1 MTRFREGGTGQ
12 RSTGATARLRKARS
26 YLPPGAESRS
36 EALRQIARKSLY
48 TAASNI
54 DVSPDPAG
62 KRNALAQALSA
73 WGRWAPRPRRRSWR
87 WKVAG
92 ILGVVLALGL
102 AGLANA
108 QSSRSVPGEPLWSL
122 KRAKEATAQWL
133 ARGPRAEAEAALA
146 STEERLRETRKLVQ
160 EGRLEDARKALG
172 LFYDEFEYVR
182 WRLRGTLQETD
193 PDLFA
198 RADAQLQE
206 AAALD
211 ERLNGP
217 RSQSTPPKGPE
228 SVGTLTPTPRPPWE
242 PEHPQ
247 EPK

>member
-1 MTRFREGGTGQ
+1 MTWVQGGGAGQTGTGG
-12 RSTGATARLRKARS
+12 SGRLRRAWFDLTPR
-26 YLPPGAESRS
+26 ADSRS

-48 TAASNI
+48 AVASNI
-54 DVSPDPAG
+54 YVSPDPAG
-62 KRNALAQALSA
+62 KRNALAQALVG
-73 WGRWAPRPRRRSWR
+73 WGRWVPRRRRRSWR
-87 WKVAG
+87 WNVAG
-92 ILGVVLALGL
+92 ILGLVLALGL
-102 AGLANA
+102 AGLASA
-108 QSSRSVPGEPLWSL
+108 QSSRSVPGEPLWNL
-122 KRAKEATAQWL
+122 KRAKESTAQWL

-146 STEERLRETRKLVQ
+146 STEERLRETHRLVG
-160 EGRLEDARKALG
+160 EGRFEEARKALG

-182 WRLRGTLQETD
+182 WRLRGTLPETD

-217 RSQSTPPKGPE
+217 RSQSAPPKGPE

-247 EPK
+247 EPD